1 MLAGICADKYIFLK
15 IKQNRAQS
23 HGALLYYSNLRGLIW
38 MAVFLSSLLR
48 RMQKKESYIKLAG
61 YFLVFNI
68 IVTGILTIML
78 YAFSYKK
85 PENEILESSSNMLIQ
100 LKSGIDVIL
109 GQIDGFLNQV
119 TMDNTVAALWNTVK
133 KRTMKCS

>member
-1 MLAGICADKYIFLK
+1 
-15 IKQNRAQS
+15 
-23 HGALLYYSNLRGLIW
+23 

-48 RMQKKESYIKLAG
+48 RMQKKESYIKLVG

-85 PENEILESSSNMLIQ
+85 LENEILESSSNMLIQ